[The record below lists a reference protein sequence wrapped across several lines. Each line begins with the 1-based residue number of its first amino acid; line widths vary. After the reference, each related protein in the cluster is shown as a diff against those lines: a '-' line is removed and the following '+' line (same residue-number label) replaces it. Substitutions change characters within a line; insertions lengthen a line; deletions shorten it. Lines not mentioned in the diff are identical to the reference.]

1 MDNPATKSMPAA
13 QPFLLPQLSRAQG
26 RFIKSLRHK
35 KHRQQARAFV
45 VEGAK
50 GVAQLLAGRHPVRW
64 LVGTGAFLAAHRG
77 LWQQRVGQVFRATE
91 GQLAG
96 LGTLVTNG
104 AAVAVAP
111 FLPWPVARPEVVWG
125 LVLDG
130 VRDPGNLGTLVRTA
144 AWYGIPA
151 LICSPSTV
159 DVYNPKVLQ
168 ASVGAFLHVPV
179 HYTPLPA
186 FLQRTPWPVLG
197 ACTTGSPLRH
207 TALPWPGCI
216 VVGNEARGI
225 SPAVLAY
232 VQQRVTIPRYGPA
245 ESLNAAV
252 AAAVVCDQWRA
263 GKC

>member
-1 MDNPATKSMPAA
+1 MHAPHP
-13 QPFLLPQLSRAQG
+13 LRLPQLSRAQA

-50 GVAQLLAGRHPVRW
+50 SVCQLLAASQPVRW
-64 LVGTGAFLAAHRG
+64 LVGTGPFLAVHRG
-77 LWQQRVGQVFRATE
+77 LWQQQVGQVFQATE

-96 LGTLVTNG
+96 LGTLVTNR

-111 FLPWPVARPEVVWG
+111 FLPWPVARPEAVWG

-130 VRDPGNLGTLVRTA
+130 VQDPGNFGTLVRTA
-144 AWYGIPA
+144 AWYAIPA

-159 DVYNPKVLQ
+159 DLYNPKVLQ
-168 ASVGAFLHVPV
+168 ASMGAFLHVPV

-186 FLQRTPWPVLG
+186 FLQSTPWPVLG
-197 ACTTGSPLRH
+197 ACTTGRPLRH
-207 TALPWPGCI
+207 TTLPWPGCI

-232 VQQRVTIPRYGPA
+232 VQQRITIPRYGPA
-245 ESLNAAV
+245 ESLNAAM
-252 AAAVVCDQWRA
+252 AAAVVCDHWCA
-263 GKC
+263 GRKEK